1 MTQKCV
7 IFFFVV
13 ILLFLMGLFCFALQK
28 VFKDKDAQKGKD
40 GKTKDKVHCGDG
52 YGVAEKVK
60 VAIDAV
66 FYAFDNFGWKA
77 LRLHFGKH
85 ACKCVIANK

>member
-1 MTQKCV
+1 
-7 IFFFVV
+7 
-13 ILLFLMGLFCFALQK
+13 MGLFCFALQK

-40 GKTKDKVHCGDG
+40 GKAKDNVHCGDG
-52 YGVAEKVK
+52 YGVVEKVK

-66 FYAFDNFGWKA
+66 FYAFDHIRWKA

-85 ACKCVIANK
+85 TAKCVVADK

>member
-1 MTQKCV
+1 MDIKTKKYDTFLCH
-7 IFFFVV
+7 IFCCRFVV
-13 ILLFLMGLFCFALQK
+13 FALQK

-66 FYAFDNFGWKA
+66 FYAFDDFGRKA